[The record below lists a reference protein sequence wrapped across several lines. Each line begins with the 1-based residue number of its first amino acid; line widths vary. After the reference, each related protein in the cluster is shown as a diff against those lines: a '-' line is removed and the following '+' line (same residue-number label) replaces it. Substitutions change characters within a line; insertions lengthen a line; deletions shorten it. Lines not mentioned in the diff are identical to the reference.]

1 MTRSD
6 QRSAATAGV
15 PVLAGRQIVQ
25 VLATS
30 TGGVGT
36 HVRAILPGLRCAGAT
51 VRVCGPPATDAL
63 FGFGSA
69 GAQFQ
74 PVGIASGLRPVQDAR
89 ALIGLRRALRGADLV
104 HAHGLRAGL
113 LSVLAR
119 PAAAVV
125 VTLHNAL
132 LDTAGRRGTLDKALE
147 RIVIRG
153 ADVVLAASLDLA
165 EHARS
170 VGGRDVRSAPV
181 TAPTLPEATRTRSQ
195 MRAELGVPETMPLL
209 LAVGRLHPQKGYD
222 TLLSAAGRWRDRTD
236 GLLTVIAGE
245 GPLHAEMSER
255 IAREHLP
262 VVLLGRRSDVANL
275 LSACDLVVLTS
286 QWEAR
291 ALVAQEALRAG
302 RPLVATAVGGIPELA
317 GQGAGVLI
325 PPNDW
330 IALDAAVTDVLGDPA
345 RAAALVEAGRSA
357 AATWPTMDDT
367 VAQLSAL
374 YAELLGASVAM
385 SSDQPRSARRDPAPG

>member
-6 QRSAATAGV
+6 QRSEALSSAPA
-15 PVLAGRQIVQ
+15 LAGRRIVQ

-36 HVRAILPGLRCAGAT
+36 HVHAIVPGLVSAGAT
-51 VRVCGPPATDAL
+51 VGVCGPPATDAL
-63 FGFGSA
+63 FGFAAA

-74 PVGIASGLRPVQDAR
+74 PVRIASGLRPVQDVR
-89 ALIGLRRALRGADLV
+89 ALIGLRRGLSGADLV

-119 PAAAVV
+119 PAAPVV

-132 LDTAGRRGTLDKALE
+132 LDTAGPRGSLNKALE
-147 RIVIRG
+147 RLVIRG

-181 TAPTLPEATRTRSQ
+181 TAPTLPEANRTRVQ
-195 MRAELGVPETMPLL
+195 VRAELGVPDTVPLL

-222 TLLSAAGRWRDRTD
+222 TLLCAAGLWRDRPD
-236 GLLTVIAGE
+236 GPLTVIAGE
-245 GPLHAEMSER
+245 GPLHAEMSEQ
-255 IAREHLP
+255 ITREHLP
-262 VVLLGRRSDVANL
+262 VVLLGRRNDIANL

-325 PPNDW
+325 PPKDCA
-330 IALDAAVTDVLGDPA
+330 ALDAAVTGVLGDPA

-374 YAELLGASVAM
+374 YAELLGAS
-385 SSDQPRSARRDPAPG
+385 